1 MLACWRDDKSA
12 AGQKTVLAHWC
23 DDESAAG
30 RTMALAPLCVGDAS
44 SKCKEAGGAQ
54 DIIFH
59 NTNVDEEE
67 DEDEMMRM
75 KPS

>member
-1 MLACWRDDKSA
+1 
-12 AGQKTVLAHWC
+12 V
-23 DDESAAG
+23 
-30 RTMALAPLCVGDAS
+30 S